1 MGGCA
6 IYIQLSVG
14 PVSAHLNCAFDAIVQ
29 FHPVSSILEVP
40 VDLMQLIR
48 FAYQLHYIID
58 FGVDVGVSCHVHVLF
73 ISFDISIDIGA
84 DLHIEG
90 PSFGGKAQYVF
101 TLFYTLCPIVIT
113 RPAKSRSWNCST
125 SLFYRKSR

>member
-29 FHPVSSILEVP
+29 FHPVSSTRSASGS
-40 VDLMQLIR
+40 MQLIR

-101 TLFYTLCPIVIT
+101 TFLYTLRPIVTT

>member
-29 FHPVSSILEVP
+29 FHPVSSTLEVP

-48 FAYQLHYIID
+48 SAYQLHYIID

-101 TLFYTLCPIVIT
+101 TFFYTL
-113 RPAKSRSWNCST
+113 RPHRYN
-125 SLFYRKSR
+125 